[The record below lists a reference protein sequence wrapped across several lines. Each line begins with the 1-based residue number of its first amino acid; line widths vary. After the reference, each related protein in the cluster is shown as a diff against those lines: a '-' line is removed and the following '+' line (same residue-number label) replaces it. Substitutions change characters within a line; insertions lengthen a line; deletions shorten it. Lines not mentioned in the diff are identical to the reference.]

1 MVGLRLGGNGC
12 GGILPKTRNPCCAG
26 IAICFYR
33 QDWADFR
40 FLAGGTG
47 VVRALVQ
54 MVGLRLGGTAAGEY
68 CQKHETLAVRGLQYV
83 FTDKTGQILGF

>member
-1 MVGLRLGGNGC
+1 
-12 GGILPKTRNPCCAG
+12 
-26 IAICFYR
+26 
-33 QDWADFR
+33 
-40 FLAGGTG
+40 
-47 VVRALVQ
+47 

>member
-1 MVGLRLGGNGC
+1 LQYVFC
-12 GGILPKTRNPCCAG
+12 
-26 IAICFYR
+26 R
-33 QDWADFR
+33 QGWTDFR